1 VATSTEIISTFRFT
15 PRFAPDLMREVVHAS
30 LPQFDGVRVEGFS
43 GGPPEGEPLLIVLTK
58 KRAPVHAIVVSSPM
72 ECDNS
77 LRVEWPRWVGQIEDR
92 LGAPC
97 TVLIVTSDLV
107 VERWAKQPIHLSS
120 RGIFAPVVLGPS
132 ALAADLPPTT
142 PVLLLM
148 TLSSLVSRDA

>member
-1 VATSTEIISTFRFT
+1 V
-15 PRFAPDLMREVVHAS
+15 
-30 LPQFDGVRVEGFS
+30 Q
-43 GGPPEGEPLLIVLTK
+43 
-58 KRAPVHAIVVSSPM
+58 AIVVSSPM
-72 ECDNS
+72 ECDNR
-77 LRVEWPRWVGQIEDR
+77 LRVEWPRWVGHVEDR

-107 VERWAKQPIHLSS
+107 IERWAKQPIHLD
-120 RGIFAPVVLGPS
+120 GKTFAPSVLGPS

>member
-1 VATSTEIISTFRFT
+1 
-15 PRFAPDLMREVVHAS
+15 MHAS
-30 LPQFDGVRVEGFS
+30 LPQFDGVRVEGFA

-58 KRAPVHAIVVSSPM
+58 NRVPVHAIVVSSPI
-72 ECDNS
+72 ECDNR
-77 LRVEWPRWVGQIEDR
+77 LRVDWPRWVGQIEDR

-97 TVLIVTSDLV
+97 IVLIVTSDLV
-107 VERWAKQPIHLSS
+107 VERWAKQPIHLE
-120 RGIFAPVVLGPS
+120 RKTFAPAVLGPS

>member
-1 VATSTEIISTFRFT
+1 MTSNEIIRTFRFT
-15 PRFAPDLMREVVHAS
+15 PRFAPDLIREVVHVS
-30 LPQFDGVRVEGFS
+30 LPQFDGVRVEGFT

-58 KRAPVHAIVVSSPM
+58 KRAPVHAIVVSSPN
-72 ECDNS
+72 ECDNQ
-77 LRVEWPRWVGQIEDR
+77 LRVEWPRWVGHVEDR

-107 VERWAKQPIHLSS
+107 VERWAKQPIHLA
-120 RGIFAPVVLGPS
+120 RGTFAPTVLGPS

>member
-1 VATSTEIISTFRFT
+1 MTSNEIIRTFRFT

-58 KRAPVHAIVVSSPM
+58 KRAPVQSIVVSSPT
-72 ECDNS
+72 ECDNQ

-107 VERWAKQPIHLSS
+107 VERWAKQPIHLG
-120 RGIFAPVVLGPS
+120 RGTFAPTVLGPS